1 MSAKEKTMFNKLVCL
16 FIFSVSLN
24 LVQVCFAERK
34 STIIRMGNNTVLDGF
49 TITGASD
56 ACISGEDV
64 DFSIENC
71 TVLDSDNAGIRAIDG
86 DVSVQWCDIK
96 QNRWYAVYHAGEGFT
111 LRLENCQIR
120 KNQRLGLFCQDST
133 LICTNSI
140 VSEAD
145 LTETGNAGI
154 TLFNASSPPLIQ
166 NVTCAHNKSVGIWKI
181 GGALP
186 QLQNCIVYHNGGPSL
201 VGFSADD
208 AAWYSC
214 IQDCNSVN
222 ENIDTDPEFAYYDPN
237 NMRLSLASPCLD
249 SGNPYL
255 DYQNQ
260 LEMDKKDRVY
270 GTAVDRGAYELT
282 CEDVSNTFDWNAD
295 GVVNLHEFG
304 RFAAVWRAHDPNDP
318 AILDPQ
324 HPDHEYLTDPN
335 SPGYVS
341 EEAMALWHPGYAYN
355 FAATGSSQY
364 AIDVAD
370 LAAFVEQAPW
380 LWMACWLTEGEPM
393 QQMMVMGEGMLL
405 GGFEV
410 QTAEPSALEQLGDL
424 VSIVGQLE
432 AIWLDDPNIQQ
443 EIDAT
448 QWQGFMDALYDNLL
462 EVYLSTQ

>member
-1 MSAKEKTMFNKLVCL
+1 MERIHINTSPSRSQASNGNVSLIWCTLTDNKLHSIRHDGAGYTL
-16 FIFSVSLN
+16 SV
-24 LVQVCFAERK
+24 
-34 STIIRMGNNTVLDGF
+34 
-49 TITGASD
+49 
-56 ACISGEDV
+56 
-64 DFSIENC
+64 ENC
-71 TVLDSDNAGIRAIDG
+71 WIKKSGQAGI
-86 DVSVQWCDIK
+86 WC
-96 QNRWYAVYHAGEGFT
+96 T
-111 LRLENCQIR
+111 
-120 KNQRLGLFCQDST
+120 DST
-133 LICTNSI
+133 PIVVNSV
-140 VSEAD
+140 VSESDIREFGNEGIVMFTPAD
-145 LTETGNAGI
+145 QPIL
-154 TLFNASSPPLIQ
+154 Q
-166 NVTCAHNKSVGIWKI
+166 NVTVSHNKSAGVSRF

-186 QLQNCIVYHNGGPSL
+186 QLQNCIIYHNGGPSL
-201 VGFSADD
+201 VGFSADNT
-208 AAWYSC
+208 AAYSC

-222 ENIDTDPEFAYYDPN
+222 ENINTDPEFAYYDPN
-237 NMRLSLASPCLD
+237 NMRLSLASPCRD
-249 SGNPYL
+249 TGNPYL
-255 DYQNQ
+255 DYQTQ
-260 LEMDKKDRVY
+260 LELDKKDRVY

-295 GVVNLHEFG
+295 GVVNLHEFA

-341 EEAMALWHPGYAYN
+341 EEAMALWHPGYEYN
-355 FAATGSSQY
+355 FSAMGSSQY

-424 VSIVGQLE
+424 VNIVGQLE
-432 AIWLDDPNIQQ
+432 TIWLDDPNIQQ
-443 EIDAT
+443 EIDST
-448 QWQGFMDALYDNLL
+448 DWQEFMDALYDNLL

>member
-1 MSAKEKTMFNKLVCL
+1 MGRIHINTSPSRSQASNGN
-16 FIFSVSLN
+16 VSLIWCTLTDN
-24 LVQVCFAERK
+24 RVHSIRHDGAGYTLYLEDCWIKK
-34 STIIRMGNNTVLDGF
+34 SGQ
-49 TITGASD
+49 
-56 ACISGEDV
+56 
-64 DFSIENC
+64 
-71 TVLDSDNAGIRAIDG
+71 AGI
-86 DVSVQWCDIK
+86 WC
-96 QNRWYAVYHAGEGFT
+96 T
-111 LRLENCQIR
+111 
-120 KNQRLGLFCQDST
+120 DST
-133 LICTNSI
+133 PIIVNSV
-140 VSEAD
+140 VSESD
-145 LTETGNAGI
+145 LNEGGNEGI
-154 TLFNASSPPLIQ
+154 VMVSPTYSPQLQ
-166 NVTCAHNKSVGIWKI
+166 NVTVSHNKSAGLSRF

-201 VGFSADD
+201 VGFSADNT
-208 AAWYSC
+208 AAYSC

-222 ENIDTDPEFAYYDPN
+222 ENINTDPEFAYYDPN
-237 NMRLSLASPCLD
+237 NMRLSLASPCRD
-249 SGNPYL
+249 TGNPYL
-255 DYQNQ
+255 DYQTQ
-260 LEMDKKDRVY
+260 LELDKKDRVY

-295 GVVNLHEFG
+295 GIVNFKEFG

-324 HPDHEYLTDPN
+324 HPDHAYLTDPN

-405 GGFEV
+405 GGFEE

-424 VSIVGQLE
+424 VNIVGQLE
-432 AIWLDDPNIQQ
+432 TIWLDDPNIQQ
-443 EIDAT
+443 EIDSAD
-448 QWQGFMDALYDNLL
+448 WQEFMDALYDNLL

>member
-1 MSAKEKTMFNKLVCL
+1 M
-16 FIFSVSLN
+16 
-24 LVQVCFAERK
+24 
-34 STIIRMGNNTVLDGF
+34 
-49 TITGASD
+49 
-56 ACISGEDV
+56 
-64 DFSIENC
+64 
-71 TVLDSDNAGIRAIDG
+71 
-86 DVSVQWCDIK
+86 
-96 QNRWYAVYHAGEGFT
+96 
-111 LRLENCQIR
+111 
-120 KNQRLGLFCQDST
+120 
-133 LICTNSI
+133 
-140 VSEAD
+140 
-145 LTETGNAGI
+145 
-154 TLFNASSPPLIQ
+154 
-166 NVTCAHNKSVGIWKI
+166 
-181 GGALP
+181 
-186 QLQNCIVYHNGGPSL
+186 
-201 VGFSADD
+201 GFSADD

-341 EEAMALWHPGYAYN
+341 EEAMALWHPGYEYN
-355 FAATGSSQY
+355 FSATGSSQY
-364 AIDVAD
+364 AIDIAD

-380 LWMACWLTEGEPM
+380 MWMACWLQEQELM
-393 QQMMVMGEGMLL
+393 EMMC
-405 GGFEV
+405 GGGS
-410 QTAEPSALEQLGDL
+410 TGLSAVSLESPAIPENDIADQIDSL
-424 VSIVGQLE
+424 VRILGQLE
-432 AIWLDDPNIQQ
+432 TIWLSDPEIQQ
-443 EIDAT
+443 EIDGKDWQDFVDTIYEDLVDKCAT
-448 QWQGFMDALYDNLL
+448 IGLI
-462 EVYLSTQ
+462 E